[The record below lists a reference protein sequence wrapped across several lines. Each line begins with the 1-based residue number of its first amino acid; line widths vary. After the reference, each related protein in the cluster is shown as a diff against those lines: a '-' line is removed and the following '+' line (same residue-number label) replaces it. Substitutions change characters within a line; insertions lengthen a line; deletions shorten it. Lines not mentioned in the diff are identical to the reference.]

1 MAAQSKAL
9 KNYKEQ
15 CVRRAANL
23 LDPTWGVSHAG
34 RAFPQFYIGMST
46 DEYIRRFENLSPMK
60 HADGWVYA
68 DRHTSRPSP
77 MLNPDEPEVVL
88 LLDDEVAE

>member
-1 MAAQSKAL
+1 MKQSKAL

-23 LDPTWGVSHAG
+23 LDPTWGGSHAG
-34 RAFPQFYIGMST
+34 RAFPRWEPGMT
-46 DEYIRRFENLSPMK
+46 TFEYVRRFQNLSPMIPCSYTF
-60 HADGWVYA
+60 APRTA
-68 DRHTSRPSP
+68 A
-77 MLNPDEPEVVL
+77 MLDPFEPEVVL